1 MCPCDEV
8 LSAMPYAPSGISVVA
23 EDLAGMRSQAF
34 GLAEYVALPT
44 RFHSVQATGLLHR
57 CLPSSLWPHP
67 LRALSQKPD
76 PLHDD
81 LVFSVAGK
89 GGAVGAAMHRSGRH
103 VVQIQNPRIR
113 SDRFD
118 LVIANYH
125 DEIDGP
131 NVLLSRTALHGLTAV
146 KLAEARSRWRDRL
159 NVSGRPLLAVLVG
172 GANGRFRFGREE
184 AESFADRLASV
195 ARRTGANLFI
205 TTSRRT
211 APEATAVL
219 RDAVESVRG
228 TLWSGGDDN
237 PYRGLIACADWLVV
251 TADSVSMVSEAVA
264 SVAPVYVQRLPGKS
278 RRIGLFLETLEKCG
292 RIRMF
297 EGELE
302 RWPVQPLDD
311 TPIVADE
318 MCRRLGLENLFRGSE

>member
-1 MCPCDEV
+1 LTA
-8 LSAMPYAPSGISVVA
+8 LS
-23 EDLAGMRSQAF
+23 EKL
-34 GLAEYVALPT
+34 
-44 RFHSVQATGLLHR
+44 
-57 CLPSSLWPHP
+57 LPSHE
-67 LRALSQKPD
+67 
-76 PLHDD
+76 D

-89 GGAVGAAMHRSGRH
+89 GGAVGAAMRRRGRP

-113 SDRFD
+113 ADRFD

-131 NVLLSRTALHGLTAV
+131 NVLLSRTALHGLTEV
-146 KLAEARSRWRDRL
+146 KLAEARLLWRDRL

-184 AESFADRLASV
+184 AEDFAKRLMRV
-195 ARRTGANLFI
+195 ARKADANLFI

-219 RDAVESVRG
+219 REAVESVG
-228 TLWSGGDDN
+228 GILWSGGDDN

-264 SVAPVYVQRLPGKS
+264 STAPVYVQRLPGKS
-278 RRIGLFLETLEKCG
+278 RRIGLFLETLQKSG

-297 EGELE
+297 EDELE
-302 RWPVQPLDD
+302 SWQVQPLDD
-311 TPIVADE
+311 TPAVAE
-318 MCRRLGLENLFRGSE
+318 QMCQRLGLEELFTDGT

>member
-1 MCPCDEV
+1 M
-8 LSAMPYAPSGISVVA
+8 LYSPSGISVVA

-44 RFHSVQATGLLHR
+44 RFHAVQAAGLLHR
-57 CLPSSLWPHP
+57 CLPSSLWPRP
-67 LRALSQKPD
+67 LKALSEKPD
-76 PLHDD
+76 LLSND

-89 GGAVGAAMHRSGRH
+89 GGVVGAAMHRNGQH
-103 VVQIQNPRIR
+103 VVQIQNPRVR

-125 DEIDGP
+125 DEIDGS
-131 NVLLSRTALHGLTAV
+131 NVLLSRTALHGLTAA
-146 KLAEARSRWRDRL
+146 KLAEARARWGDRL
-159 NVSGRPLLAVLVG
+159 NVSDRPLLAVLVG

-195 ARRTGANLFI
+195 ARRTGASLFI

-211 APEATAVL
+211 GPEATAVL

-228 TLWSGGDDN
+228 TLWSGGEDN
-237 PYRGLIACADWLVV
+237 PYRGLIACADWLIV

-264 SVAPVYVQRLPGKS
+264 SKAPVYVQRLPGKS

-292 RIRMF
+292 RIRGF

-302 RWPVQPLDD
+302 QWDALPLDD
-311 TPIVADE
+311 TPVVAGQ
-318 MCRRLGLENLFRGSE
+318 MCERLGLVNLFKGA

>member
-1 MCPCDEV
+1 M
-8 LSAMPYAPSGISVVA
+8 LYAPTGIAVVA

-34 GLAEYVALPT
+34 GLAEYVALPA
-44 RFHSVQATGLLHR
+44 RFCAVQATGLLHR
-57 CLPSSLWPHP
+57 CLPSSLWPRP
-67 LRALSQKPD
+67 LTALSEKPF

-89 GGAVGAAMHRSGRH
+89 GGAVGTALHHRGRH

-113 SDRFD
+113 PDRFD

-131 NVLLSRTALHGLTAV
+131 NVLLSRTALHGLTAL
-146 KLAEARSRWRDRL
+146 KLADARAQWRDRL
-159 NVSGRPLLAVLVG
+159 HVSGRPLLAVLVG

-184 AESFADRLASV
+184 AESFADRLVSA
-195 ARRTGANLFI
+195 ARQTGANLFI

-211 APEATAVL
+211 ALEATAVL
-219 RDAVESVRG
+219 RDAVESVHG

-264 SVAPVYVQRLPGKS
+264 GTAPVYVQGLPGKS

-297 EGELE
+297 EGALDN
-302 RWPVQPLDD
+302 WPVQSLDD
-311 TPIVADE
+311 TPVVAAR
-318 MCRRLGLENLFRGSE
+318 MCQRLGLENLFRDTLSTVVRSV